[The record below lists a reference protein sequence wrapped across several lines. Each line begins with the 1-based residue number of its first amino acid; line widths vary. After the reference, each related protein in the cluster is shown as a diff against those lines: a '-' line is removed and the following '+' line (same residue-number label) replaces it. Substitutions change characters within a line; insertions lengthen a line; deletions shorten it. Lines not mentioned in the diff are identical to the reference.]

1 MTSDPITNMTTTA
14 MSMSGVHMTPWFD
27 RVTLGLLLLFVG
39 AVQVSIAVA
48 EAALLL
54 LLLLWATMLV
64 REAVRPAA
72 PTFFWPL
79 LAYAG
84 MTLVSSAFSMDPLES
99 FFDSRQLVL
108 FLIVPMV
115 YDLARGPKTKI
126 VADVIVTVGALAAA
140 YGIIQ
145 YTLLHF
151 DSLRL
156 RPRGTLGHYMT
167 YAGTLMLVIG
177 LAAARLVFA
186 TRDRKWPALVMPAL
200 LVALT
205 MTLTR
210 SAWVGVSV
218 GVGLL
223 FVLKDLRL
231 TALIPV
237 VIAIVFALAPDSVT
251 NRIMSLSDLRDP
263 SSRDRLAM
271 VQTGASMIRDHPLTG
286 VGPNMVQRLYTQY
299 RDQNSVQKVNPHLH
313 NVPLQIAAERG
324 LPALAVWIAFVVVL
338 TAGVFRL
345 FRTSGDRTLPAAA
358 LAAIGAMLAA
368 GIFEYNFGDS
378 EFLMLF
384 LVIVTLPFAAV
395 RGDEQGS
402 ASDISPR

>member
-1 MTSDPITNMTTTA
+1 MTTTA
-14 MSMSGVHMTPWFD
+14 MSVSGVHMTPWFD
-27 RVTLGLLLLFVG
+27 RVTLALLLLFVG
-39 AVQVSIAVA
+39 TVQVSIAAA
-48 EAALLL
+48 EAVLML

-64 REAVRPAA
+64 REGVRPSA
-72 PTFFWPL
+72 PAFFVPL

-84 MTLVSSAFSMDPLES
+84 LTLVSSAFSMDPLES

-126 VADVIVTVGALAAA
+126 VADVIVTVGALTAA

-156 RPRGTLGHYMT
+156 RPHGTLGHYMT

-177 LAAARLVFA
+177 LAAARLIFSEG
-186 TRDRKWPALVMPAL
+186 DRKWPALVMPAL

-205 MTLTR
+205 VTLTR

-299 RDQNSVQKVNPHLH
+299 RDKNSVQKVNPHLH

-324 LPALAVWIAFVVVL
+324 LPALAVWIGFVAVL
-338 TAGVFRL
+338 TVGVFRL
-345 FRTSGDRTLPAAA
+345 FRTSRDRTLPAAA

-384 LVIVTLPFAAV
+384 LVIATLPFAAM
-395 RGDEQGS
+395 RGEEPPS
-402 ASDISPR
+402 ARDTNTR

>member
-1 MTSDPITNMTTTA
+1 MTTTP
-14 MSMSGVHMTPWFD
+14 MSMSGVHDAPWLE
-27 RVTLGLLLLFVG
+27 RATLLLLLVFVG
-39 AVQVSIAVA
+39 AVQVSIVA
-48 EAALLL
+48 AQSVLILLL
-54 LLLLWATMLV
+54 IAWVATMV
-64 REAVRPAA
+64 RDGTRPSA
-72 PTFFWPL
+72 PPFFRAL

-84 MTLVSSAFSMDPLES
+84 ITLVSAAFSLDPIES
-99 FFDSRQLVL
+99 VIDSRQLVL

-115 YDLARGPKTKI
+115 YDLARGPRTKI
-126 VADVIVTVGALAAA
+126 IVDVIVTVGAAAAA

-177 LAAARLVFA
+177 LAAARLVFGA
-186 TRDRKWPALVMPAL
+186 KDRKWPALVMPAL
-200 LVALT
+200 IVALT

-223 FVLKDLRL
+223 LVLKDLRL

-237 VIAIVFALAPDSVT
+237 VVALLFALAPDSVT
-251 NRIMSLSDLRDP
+251 DRLMSVSNLRDP
-263 SSRDRLAM
+263 SSRDRIAM
-271 VQTGASMIRDHPLTG
+271 FQTGAAMIRDHPFAG
-286 VGPNMVQRLYTQY
+286 VGPNMVERVYPEY
-299 RDQNSVQKVNPHLH
+299 RDRDSVQKVNPHLH

-324 LPALAVWIAFVVVL
+324 LPALAIWIAFVAML
-338 TAGVFRL
+338 ATGVFHL
-345 FRTSGDRTLPAAA
+345 FRTSADRTLPAAA
-358 LAAIGAMLAA
+358 LAAIGSMLAA

-384 LVIVTLPFAAV
+384 LVIVTLPFAAA
-395 RGDEQGS
+395 RADHAASGS
-402 ASDISPR
+402 RS

>member
-1 MTSDPITNMTTTA
+1 MTTTA

-27 RVTLGLLLLFVG
+27 RVTLGLLLFFVG
-39 AVQVSIAVA
+39 AVQVSIAAA
-48 EAALLL
+48 EAALML

-64 REAVRPAA
+64 REGVRPAA

-299 RDQNSVQKVNPHLH
+299 RDKDSVQKVNPHLH

-345 FRTSGDRTLPAAA
+345 FRASADRTLPAAA

-395 RGDEQGS
+395 RGDETPSHQ
-402 ASDISPR
+402 R

>member
-1 MTSDPITNMTTTA
+1 MQDA
-14 MSMSGVHMTPWFD
+14 TPL
-27 RVTLGLLLLFVG
+27 TLGQEISGWVAQLDLAKRAIEG
-39 AVQVSIAVA
+39 A
-48 EAALLL
+48 L
-54 LLLLWATMLV
+54 
-64 REAVRPAA
+64 
-72 PTFFWPL
+72 
-79 LAYAG
+79 
-84 MTLVSSAFSMDPLES
+84 
-99 FFDSRQLVL
+99 
-108 FLIVPMV
+108 PMV

-177 LAAARLVFA
+177 VAAARLVFA

-286 VGPNMVQRLYTQY
+286 VGPNMVQRLYPQY

-324 LPALAVWIAFVVVL
+324 VPALAVWIVFVGML
-338 TAGVFRL
+338 IAGVFRL
-345 FRTSGDRTLPAAA
+345 FRAGGDRTLPAAA

-395 RGDEQGS
+395 RSDEPAHQ
-402 ASDISPR
+402 R

>member
-1 MTSDPITNMTTTA
+1 MTTTT
-14 MSMSGVHMTPWFD
+14 MSMSGVHMTPWLD
-27 RVTLGLLLLFVG
+27 RLTLALLLLFVG
-39 AVQVSIAVA
+39 SVQVSIAAA
-48 EAALLL
+48 ETVLIALLL
-54 LLLLWATMLV
+54 VWATTLV
-64 REAVRPAA
+64 RDRARRRA

-79 LAYAG
+79 LGYAAV
-84 MTLVSSAFSMDPLES
+84 TLLSSAFSIDPIES
-99 FFDSRQLVL
+99 FIDSRQLVL

-115 YDLARGPKTKI
+115 YDLARGSRTKT
-126 VADVIVTVGALAAA
+126 VVDVIITVGAAAAA

-177 LAAARLVFA
+177 LAAARLIFA
-186 TRDRKWPALVMPAL
+186 TRDRRWPALVMPAL

-205 MTLTR
+205 LTLTR

-237 VIAIVFALAPDSVT
+237 VIALLFALAPDSVT
-251 NRIMSLSDLRDP
+251 DRIMSVSNLRDP

-271 VQTGASMIRDHPLTG
+271 VQTGGAMIRDHPLTG
-286 VGPNMVQRLYTQY
+286 VGPNMVQRVYAQY
-299 RDQNSVQKVNPHLH
+299 RDPNSVEKINPHLH
-313 NVPLQIAAERG
+313 NVPIQIAAERG
-324 LPALAVWIAFVVVL
+324 LPALAIWIAFVAAL
-338 TAGVFRL
+338 ATGVFRL
-345 FRTSGDRTLPAAA
+345 FRTSADRTLPAAA

-384 LVIVTLPFAAV
+384 LVIVTLPFAAA
-395 RGDEQGS
+395 RQDHAPSGDQ
-402 ASDISPR
+402 P